1 MKILVLGLGVIGTT
15 YGYLF
20 SKQGHKVEHYIR
32 PSSTNKAIEHLSVGL
47 LDGRHNKK
55 GDEIDD
61 QYRII
66 HATEGTHYDLI
77 IVSISSLKLAD
88 VIETINKMRFEGTLL
103 LFCGIWEKRAYIDQI
118 MNGHKYILGYP
129 VAGGRIDRDKK
140 RLECVV
146 FDHVMLEKEANS
158 HISNYTNIEH
168 LFREIG
174 IQTECPYD
182 MLSWI
187 WLHLAINAGVIST
200 ISSIMGTTNTDPK
213 QAVTKFMDSPT
224 NLKHAIKA
232 IRECIR
238 IAQARGIKLSDYR
251 NETLPYRL
259 PTWLSAWMM
268 KRMFAT
274 NRLTRRIMQL
284 HTNLPDLVYICNKV
298 YKEGKKHNV
307 SAPLFYTAFEKFNK
321 QYK

>member
-1 MKILVLGLGVIGTT
+1 M
-15 YGYLF
+15 
-20 SKQGHKVEHYIR
+20 EHYIR

-118 MNGHKYILGYP
+118 MNGHNYILGYP

-168 LFREIG
+168 LFRGIG
-174 IQTECPYD
+174 IQTECPCD

-200 ISSIMGTTNTDPK
+200 ISSIMGTNTDPK
-213 QAVTKFMDSPT
+213 
-224 NLKHAIKA
+224 
-232 IRECIR
+232 RECIR
-238 IAQARGIKLSDYR
+238 IAQAGGIKLSDYR

-298 YKEGKKHNV
+298 YKEGKKHYV
-307 SAPLFYTAFEKFNK
+307 SAPLFYTAFENFNE
-321 QYK
+321 QHQ

>member
-1 MKILVLGLGVIGTT
+1 
-15 YGYLF
+15 
-20 SKQGHKVEHYIR
+20 
-32 PSSTNKAIEHLSVGL
+32 
-47 LDGRHNKK
+47 
-55 GDEIDD
+55 
-61 QYRII
+61 
-66 HATEGTHYDLI
+66 
-77 IVSISSLKLAD
+77 
-88 VIETINKMRFEGTLL
+88 
-103 LFCGIWEKRAYIDQI
+103 
-118 MNGHKYILGYP
+118 
-129 VAGGRIDRDKK
+129 
-140 RLECVV
+140 
-146 FDHVMLEKEANS
+146 
-158 HISNYTNIEH
+158 
-168 LFREIG
+168 
-174 IQTECPYD
+174 
-182 MLSWI
+182 
-187 WLHLAINAGVIST
+187 
-200 ISSIMGTTNTDPK
+200 MGTTNTDPK

-238 IAQARGIKLSDYR
+238 IAQAGGIKLSDYR